1 MAPMPSLTGKTERA
15 MVRALSKLL
24 NALVQVRENTS
35 SEVIDTAIDQA
46 SSALADLGTIYA
58 RQRAERSR
66 RYAETGFDIDRV
78 EEQG

>member
-1 MAPMPSLTGKTERA
+1 MAHRLSGKTERA

-24 NALVQVRENTS
+24 NAIVQVREGTS

-46 SSALADLGTIYA
+46 SSALATLGTLYA
-58 RQRAERSR
+58 RQRSNRAA
-66 RYAETGFDIDRV
+66 RYAETGFNIDRV